1 MENKDIE
8 EIKKEIDIKLASEI
22 AKSVVHEMSK
32 MENAKS
38 NVKLFTFISILMCV
52 ISLICII
59 FTSFVSIK
67 LIDFMN
73 SMEIVIETETT
84 EDVAFDAQ
92 SDTGDA
98 NNIYNSNSSGSTITT
113 GGN

>member
-1 MENKDIE
+1 MKNKEIE

-38 NVKLFTFISILMCV
+38 NVKLFTFISIMMCV

-67 LIDFMN
+67 LIDFMSSTEVVVEEETIDTQTGNGDISNIGNDYNN
-73 SMEIVIETETT
+73 SGNIDI
-84 EDVAFDAQ
+84 
-92 SDTGDA
+92 G
-98 NNIYNSNSSGSTITT
+98 NN
-113 GGN
+113 

>member
-59 FTSFVSIK
+59 FTSFVGIK
-67 LIDFMN
+67 LIDFM
-73 SMEIVIETETT
+73 SSTEVVVEEDAIEFGAES
-84 EDVAFDAQ
+84 E
-92 SDTGDA
+92 SGDA

>member
-38 NVKLFTFISILMCV
+38 NVKLFTFISIMMCV

-67 LIDFMN
+67 LIDFMSSTEVVVEEETIDTQTGNGDISNIGNDYNN
-73 SMEIVIETETT
+73 SGNIDI
-84 EDVAFDAQ
+84 
-92 SDTGDA
+92 G
-98 NNIYNSNSSGSTITT
+98 NN
-113 GGN
+113 

>member
-38 NVKLFTFISILMCV
+38 NVKLFTFISIMMCV

-67 LIDFMN
+67 LIDFMSSTEVVVEKEAIDTQTGNGDISNIGNDYNN
-73 SMEIVIETETT
+73 SGNIDI
-84 EDVAFDAQ
+84 
-92 SDTGDA
+92 G
-98 NNIYNSNSSGSTITT
+98 NN
-113 GGN
+113 

>member
-38 NVKLFTFISILMCV
+38 NIKLFTFISIMMCI

-59 FTSFVSIK
+59 FTSFVGIK

-73 SMEIVIETETT
+73 STEAVVEKETI
-84 EDVAFDAQ
+84 
-92 SDTGDA
+92 DTQTGNGDISNIGNDY
-98 NNIYNSNSSGSTITT
+98 NNNGDIDIGIN
-113 GGN
+113 

>member
-38 NVKLFTFISILMCV
+38 NVKLFTFISIMMCI

-67 LIDFMN
+67 LIDFMSSTEVVVEEETIDTQTGNGDISNIGNDYNN
-73 SMEIVIETETT
+73 SGNIDI
-84 EDVAFDAQ
+84 
-92 SDTGDA
+92 G
-98 NNIYNSNSSGSTITT
+98 NN
-113 GGN
+113 

>member
-38 NVKLFTFISILMCV
+38 NIKLFTFISILMCI

-73 SMEIVIETETT
+73 STEVVVEEETI
-84 EDVAFDAQ
+84 
-92 SDTGDA
+92 DTQTGNGDISNIGNDY
-98 NNIYNSNSSGSTITT
+98 NNNGDIDIGIN
-113 GGN
+113 

>member
-59 FTSFVSIK
+59 FTSFVGIK
-67 LIDFMN
+67 LIDFM
-73 SMEIVIETETT
+73 SSTEVVVE
-84 EDVAFDAQ
+84 EDVI
-92 SDTGDA
+92 DTQTGNGDISNIGNDY
-98 NNIYNSNSSGSTITT
+98 NNSGNVEI

>member
-38 NVKLFTFISILMCV
+38 NIKLFTFISIMMCV

-67 LIDFMN
+67 LIDFM
-73 SMEIVIETETT
+73 SSTEVVIETET
-84 EDVAFDAQ
+84 EDIAFDAQ
-92 SDTGDA
+92 SDNGDA

>member
-38 NVKLFTFISILMCV
+38 NIKLFTFISIMMCI

-59 FTSFVSIK
+59 FTSFVGIK

-73 SMEIVIETETT
+73 STEAVVEEETI
-84 EDVAFDAQ
+84 
-92 SDTGDA
+92 DTQTGNGDISNIGNDY
-98 NNIYNSNSSGSTITT
+98 NNNGDIDIGIN
-113 GGN
+113 

>member
-38 NVKLFTFISILMCV
+38 NIKLFTFISIMMCI

-67 LIDFMN
+67 LIDFMSSTEVVVEEETIDTQTGNGDISNIGNDYNN
-73 SMEIVIETETT
+73 SGNIDI
-84 EDVAFDAQ
+84 
-92 SDTGDA
+92 G
-98 NNIYNSNSSGSTITT
+98 NN
-113 GGN
+113 

>member
-38 NVKLFTFISILMCV
+38 NIKLFTFISILMCI

-59 FTSFVSIK
+59 FTSFVGIK

-73 SMEIVIETETT
+73 STEVVV
-84 EDVAFDAQ
+84 EEEAVKFGAE
-92 SDTGDA
+92 SESGDA

>member
-38 NVKLFTFISILMCV
+38 NVKLFTFISIMMCV

-59 FTSFVSIK
+59 FSSFVSIK

-73 SMEIVIETETT
+73 STEVVVEEEAIEFGAES
-84 EDVAFDAQ
+84 E
-92 SDTGDA
+92 SGDA
-98 NNIYNSNSSGSTITT
+98 NNIYNSNSAGSTITT

>member
-38 NVKLFTFISILMCV
+38 NVKLFTFISIMMCV

-73 SMEIVIETETT
+73 STEVVVEEETIDTQT
-84 EDVAFDAQ
+84 GNGDVSNIGNDY
-92 SDTGDA
+92 
-98 NNIYNSNSSGSTITT
+98 NNNRDIGIN
-113 GGN
+113 

>member
-38 NVKLFTFISILMCV
+38 NIKLFTFISILMCI

-73 SMEIVIETETT
+73 STEVVVGEEAIEFGAES
-84 EDVAFDAQ
+84 E
-92 SDTGDA
+92 SGDA

>member
-38 NVKLFTFISILMCV
+38 NIKLFTFISIMMCI

-67 LIDFMN
+67 LIDFM
-73 SMEIVIETETT
+73 SSTEVVV
-84 EDVAFDAQ
+84 EEEAVKFGAK
-92 SDTGDA
+92 SESGDA

-113 GGN
+113 GSN

>member
-38 NVKLFTFISILMCV
+38 NVKLFTFISIMMCV

-98 NNIYNSNSSGSTITT
+98 NNIYNSSGSTITT

>member
-67 LIDFMN
+67 LIDFMSSTEVVVEEETIDTQTGNGDISNIGNDYNN
-73 SMEIVIETETT
+73 SGNIDI
-84 EDVAFDAQ
+84 
-92 SDTGDA
+92 G
-98 NNIYNSNSSGSTITT
+98 NN
-113 GGN
+113 

>member
-38 NVKLFTFISILMCV
+38 NIKLFTFISIMMCI

-67 LIDFMN
+67 LIDFM
-73 SMEIVIETETT
+73 SSTEVVVE
-84 EDVAFDAQ
+84 EDTI
-92 SDTGDA
+92 DTQTGNGDISNIGNDY
-98 NNIYNSNSSGSTITT
+98 NNNGDIDIGIN
-113 GGN
+113 

>member
-38 NVKLFTFISILMCV
+38 NIKLFTFISILMCI

-59 FTSFVSIK
+59 FTSFVGIK

-73 SMEIVIETETT
+73 STEVVVEEETI
-84 EDVAFDAQ
+84 
-92 SDTGDA
+92 DTQTGNGDISNIGNDY
-98 NNIYNSNSSGSTITT
+98 NNSGNIDI
-113 GGN
+113 GNN

>member
-38 NVKLFTFISILMCV
+38 NIKLFTFISIMMCV

-67 LIDFMN
+67 LIDFMSSTEVVVEEETIDTQTGNGDISNIGNDYNN
-73 SMEIVIETETT
+73 SGNVEI
-84 EDVAFDAQ
+84 
-92 SDTGDA
+92 
-98 NNIYNSNSSGSTITT
+98 

>member
-38 NVKLFTFISILMCV
+38 NIKLFTFISILMCI

-59 FTSFVSIK
+59 FTSFVGIK

-73 SMEIVIETETT
+73 STEVVVEEEAIEFGAES
-84 EDVAFDAQ
+84 E
-92 SDTGDA
+92 SGDA

>member
-38 NVKLFTFISILMCV
+38 NIKLFTFISILMCI

-59 FTSFVSIK
+59 FTSFVGIK

-73 SMEIVIETETT
+73 STEVVVEKETI
-84 EDVAFDAQ
+84 
-92 SDTGDA
+92 DTQTGNGDISNIGNDY
-98 NNIYNSNSSGSTITT
+98 NNSGNIDI
-113 GGN
+113 GNN

>member
-38 NVKLFTFISILMCV
+38 NIKLFTFISIMMCI

-73 SMEIVIETETT
+73 STEVVVEEETI
-84 EDVAFDAQ
+84 
-92 SDTGDA
+92 DTQTGNGDISNIGNDY
-98 NNIYNSNSSGSTITT
+98 NNNGDIDIGIN
-113 GGN
+113 

>member
-38 NVKLFTFISILMCV
+38 NVKLFTFISIMMCV

-67 LIDFMN
+67 LIDFM
-73 SMEIVIETETT
+73 SSTEVVVEEETI
-84 EDVAFDAQ
+84 
-92 SDTGDA
+92 DTQTGNGDISNIGNDY
-98 NNIYNSNSSGSTITT
+98 NNSGSIDI
-113 GGN
+113 GNN

>member
-38 NVKLFTFISILMCV
+38 NVKLFTFISIMMCV

-59 FTSFVSIK
+59 FTSFVGIK

-73 SMEIVIETETT
+73 STEVVVEKETI
-84 EDVAFDAQ
+84 
-92 SDTGDA
+92 DTQTGNGDISNIGNDYNNSGNIDIA
-98 NNIYNSNSSGSTITT
+98 NN
-113 GGN
+113 

>member
-38 NVKLFTFISILMCV
+38 NIKLFTFISIMMCV

-59 FTSFVSIK
+59 FTSFVGIK
-67 LIDFMN
+67 LIDFMSSTEVVVEEETIDTQTGNGDISNIGNDYNN
-73 SMEIVIETETT
+73 SGNVEI
-84 EDVAFDAQ
+84 
-92 SDTGDA
+92 
-98 NNIYNSNSSGSTITT
+98 

>member
-38 NVKLFTFISILMCV
+38 NIKLFTFISILMCI

-59 FTSFVSIK
+59 FTSFVGIK

-73 SMEIVIETETT
+73 STEVVVEEETI
-84 EDVAFDAQ
+84 
-92 SDTGDA
+92 DTQTGNGDISNIGNDY
-98 NNIYNSNSSGSTITT
+98 NNNGDIDIGIN
-113 GGN
+113 

>member
-59 FTSFVSIK
+59 FTSFVGIK
-67 LIDFMN
+67 LIDFMSSTEVVVEEETIDTQTGNGDISNIGNDYNN
-73 SMEIVIETETT
+73 SGNIDI
-84 EDVAFDAQ
+84 
-92 SDTGDA
+92 G
-98 NNIYNSNSSGSTITT
+98 NN
-113 GGN
+113 

>member
-38 NVKLFTFISILMCV
+38 NVKLFTFISIMMCV

-73 SMEIVIETETT
+73 STEVVVEEETI
-84 EDVAFDAQ
+84 
-92 SDTGDA
+92 DTQTGNGDISNIGNDY
-98 NNIYNSNSSGSTITT
+98 NNNGDIDIGIN
-113 GGN
+113 

>member
-38 NVKLFTFISILMCV
+38 NVKLFTFISIIMCI

-59 FTSFVSIK
+59 FTSFVGIK

-73 SMEIVIETETT
+73 STEVVVEEETI
-84 EDVAFDAQ
+84 
-92 SDTGDA
+92 DTQTGNGDISNIGNDY
-98 NNIYNSNSSGSTITT
+98 NNNGDIDIGIN
-113 GGN
+113 

>member
-38 NVKLFTFISILMCV
+38 NIKLFTFISILMCI

-59 FTSFVSIK
+59 FTSFVGIK

-73 SMEIVIETETT
+73 STEVVVEEETI
-84 EDVAFDAQ
+84 
-92 SDTGDA
+92 DTQTGNGDISNIGNDY
-98 NNIYNSNSSGSTITT
+98 NNNRDIDIGIN
-113 GGN
+113 

>member
-38 NVKLFTFISILMCV
+38 NIKLFTFISIMMCI

-67 LIDFMN
+67 LIDFMSGTEVVVEEETIDTQTGNGDISNIGNDYNN
-73 SMEIVIETETT
+73 SGNIDI
-84 EDVAFDAQ
+84 
-92 SDTGDA
+92 G
-98 NNIYNSNSSGSTITT
+98 NN
-113 GGN
+113 

>member
-38 NVKLFTFISILMCV
+38 NIKLFTFISIMMCI

-67 LIDFMN
+67 LIDFM
-73 SMEIVIETETT
+73 
-84 EDVAFDAQ
+84 
-92 SDTGDA
+92 SDTEVVVEEETIDTQTGNGDISNIGNDY
-98 NNIYNSNSSGSTITT
+98 NNSGNIDI
-113 GGN
+113 GNN

>member
-38 NVKLFTFISILMCV
+38 NVKLFTFISIMMCV

-67 LIDFMN
+67 LIDFM
-73 SMEIVIETETT
+73 SSTEVVIETET
-84 EDVAFDAQ
+84 EDIAFDAQ

>member
-38 NVKLFTFISILMCV
+38 NVKLFTFISIMMCV

-59 FTSFVSIK
+59 FTSFVGIK

-73 SMEIVIETETT
+73 STEVVVEEETI
-84 EDVAFDAQ
+84 
-92 SDTGDA
+92 DTQTGNGDISNIGNDY
-98 NNIYNSNSSGSTITT
+98 NNNGDIDIGIN
-113 GGN
+113 

>member
-1 MENKDIE
+1 MEDKDIE

-38 NVKLFTFISILMCV
+38 NIKLFTFISILMCI

-59 FTSFVSIK
+59 FTSFVGIK

-73 SMEIVIETETT
+73 STEVVVEEETI
-84 EDVAFDAQ
+84 
-92 SDTGDA
+92 DTQTGNGDISNIGNDY
-98 NNIYNSNSSGSTITT
+98 NNSGNIDI
-113 GGN
+113 GNN

>member
-38 NVKLFTFISILMCV
+38 NIKLFTFISIMMCI

-59 FTSFVSIK
+59 FTSFVGIK

-73 SMEIVIETETT
+73 STEAVVEEETIAT
-84 EDVAFDAQ
+84 Q
-92 SDTGDA
+92 TGNGDISNIGNDY
-98 NNIYNSNSSGSTITT
+98 NNKGDIDIGIN
-113 GGN
+113 

>member
-38 NVKLFTFISILMCV
+38 NIKLFTFISILMCV

-73 SMEIVIETETT
+73 STEVVVEEEAIEFGAES
-84 EDVAFDAQ
+84 E
-92 SDTGDA
+92 SGDA

>member
-1 MENKDIE
+1 MGNKDIE

-38 NVKLFTFISILMCV
+38 NVKLFTFISIMMCV

-67 LIDFMN
+67 LIDFM
-73 SMEIVIETETT
+73 SSTEVVV
-84 EDVAFDAQ
+84 EEEAVKFGAERE
-92 SDTGDA
+92 SGDA